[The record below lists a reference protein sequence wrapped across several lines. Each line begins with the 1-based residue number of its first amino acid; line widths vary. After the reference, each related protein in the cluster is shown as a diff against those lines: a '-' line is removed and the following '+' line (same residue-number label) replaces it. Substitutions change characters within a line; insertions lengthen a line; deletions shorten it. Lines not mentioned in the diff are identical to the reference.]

1 MSGQIPDDNDLLNK
15 IVRSIESSK
24 ENNLQI
30 IEGILSG
37 GKV

>member
-15 IVRSIESSK
+15 IVRSIKGSK

-30 IEGILSG
+30 I
-37 GKV
+37 

>member
-30 IEGILSG
+30 I
-37 GKV
+37 